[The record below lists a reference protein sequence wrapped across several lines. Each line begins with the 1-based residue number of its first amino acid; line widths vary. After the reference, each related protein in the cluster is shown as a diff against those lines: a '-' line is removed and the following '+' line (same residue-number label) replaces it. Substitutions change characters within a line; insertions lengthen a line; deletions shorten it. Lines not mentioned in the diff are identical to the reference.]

1 MKLRARNQLKG
12 TENSEVV
19 IQVAPGIRVTAVV
32 TKASVE
38 NLGLKELLEDLHL
51 RLDRTHRSVFMRKM
65 LLIPAIVLLATASLF
80 ARGVTEEPASSDP
93 VRLRMA
99 TTTSTEN
106 SGLLAEL
113 LPPFEMANNV
123 IIDVI
128 AVGTGQ
134 ALELGRNGDVDVV
147 MVHAPSLEDQFVAE
161 GYGIERVGF
170 MYNDF
175 VILGP
180 PGDPAE
186 ISGSNDVV
194 SAFQR
199 IAANESLFIS
209 RGDNSGTHTKEKNI
223 WAEAGITPSGVWY
236 REAGQGMG
244 AVITVSD
251 NEEAYTLAD
260 RGTYLSYRGDID
272 LNVVVE
278 GDPMLFNP
286 YAAIVVDPERH
297 PHVNHE
303 MAQAFIDFLVSD
315 KGQSIIGDYT
325 VGGEPLFTP
334 DA

>member
-1 MKLRARNQLKG
+1 MG
-12 TENSEVV
+12 TMSLFS
-19 IQVAPGIRVTAVV
+19 G
-32 TKASVE
+32 
-38 NLGLKELLEDLHL
+38 GWYED
-51 RLDRTHRSVFMRKM
+51 
-65 LLIPAIVLLATASLF
+65 TASKNM
-80 ARGVTEEPASSDP
+80 

-113 LPPFEMANNV
+113 LPPFEEANNV
-123 IIDVI
+123 VIDVI

-147 MVHAPSLEDQFVAE
+147 MVHAPSLEEQFVAE
-161 GYGIERVGF
+161 GYGVERVGF

-180 PGDPAE
+180 LSDPAE

-199 IAANESLFIS
+199 IAESESSFIS

-223 WAEAGITPSGVWY
+223 WAEAGITPSGAWY

-272 LNVVVE
+272 VNVVVE

-286 YAAIVVDPERH
+286 YAAIAVDPERH

-303 MAQAFIDFLVSD
+303 MAQAFIDYLVSG
-315 KGQSIIGDYT
+315 KGQSIIGNYT

>member
-1 MKLRARNQLKG
+1 
-12 TENSEVV
+12 
-19 IQVAPGIRVTAVV
+19 
-32 TKASVE
+32 
-38 NLGLKELLEDLHL
+38 
-51 RLDRTHRSVFMRKM
+51 
-65 LLIPAIVLLATASLF
+65 
-80 ARGVTEEPASSDP
+80 

-113 LPPFEMANNV
+113 LPPFEEANNV
-123 IIDVI
+123 VVDVI

-147 MVHAPSLEDQFVAE
+147 MVHAPSLEEEFVAQ
-161 GYGIERVGF
+161 GYGVERVGF

-175 VILGP
+175 VVLGP
-180 PGDPAE
+180 PRDPAE
-186 ISGSNDVV
+186 ISGSGDVV

-199 IAANESLFIS
+199 IAESESLFIS
-209 RGDNSGTHTKEKNI
+209 RGDNSGTHNKELNI
-223 WAEAGITPSGVWY
+223 WDEAGIAPSGAWY

-260 RGTYLSYRGDID
+260 RGTYLSYLGDID
-272 LNVVVE
+272 LDVVVE
-278 GDPMLFNP
+278 GDPVLFNP

-297 PHVNHE
+297 PHVDHE
-303 MAQAFIDFLVSD
+303 TAQAFIDFLVSD
-315 KGQSIIGDYT
+315 EGQSIIGSFT
-325 VGGEPLFTP
+325 IGGEPLFTP